1 MDLNKKNMKNIMLLI
16 VFAVL
21 FYVGV
26 QRIESVAAG
35 FSFVVSIIESVAAGF
50 SFVVSIVFPFLLGAA
65 MAFILNVPMSFMEK
79 RLFSKTK
86 GKAKKLKRP
95 ICLVLAILFVVAIL
109 WIVLLVVIPEVAS
122 TVASLSVNIEAALIK
137 LQRWAMDIFEDNK
150 QIEVWIASVLLVVIP
165 EVASTVASLSVNIE
179 AALIKLQRWAM
190 DIFEDNKQI
199 EVWIASLQFDWD
211 GIIHTAFG
219 FLKNGAGNVLNSTMT
234 VAKTVINSVMNFCV
248 AFVFACYIL
257 LGIIHTAFGFLKNGA
272 GNVLNS
278 TMTVAKTVINSV
290 MNFCVAFVFACY
302 ILLQKE
308 KLAVQIRKILHAFF
322 SKKVVTKVL
331 DIASLSYKTFANF
344 VTGQCCEAVILGTM
358 FFISMSILRFPY
370 ALLVGVLIAFT
381 SLSYKTFA
389 NFVTGQ
395 CCEAVIL
402 GTMFFISMSILRFPY
417 ALLVGVL
424 IAFTALIP
432 IFGAFIGCF
441 LGTFLILV
449 ADPMK
454 AIAFVILFL
463 VLQQVEGNLIYPH
476 VVGGSVG
483 LPSIWVLVAVTVG
496 GSLMGIVGMLVFIP
510 ICSVLYALFREMVYK
525 RLKERGIH
533 DI

>member
-26 QRIESVAAG
+26 QR
-35 FSFVVSIIESVAAGF
+35 IESVAAGF

-150 QIEVWIASVLLVVIP
+150 QIEVWIAS
-165 EVASTVASLSVNIE
+165 
-179 AALIKLQRWAM
+179 
-190 DIFEDNKQI
+190 
-199 EVWIASLQFDWD
+199 LQFDWD
-211 GIIHTAFG
+211 
-219 FLKNGAGNVLNSTMT
+219 
-234 VAKTVINSVMNFCV
+234 
-248 AFVFACYIL
+248 
-257 LGIIHTAFGFLKNGA
+257 GIIHTAFGFLKNGA

-308 KLAVQIRKILHAFF
+308 KLAVQIRKILYAFF

-331 DIASLSYKTFANF
+331 DIA
-344 VTGQCCEAVILGTM
+344 
-358 FFISMSILRFPY
+358 
-370 ALLVGVLIAFT
+370 

-510 ICSVLYALFREMVYK
+510 ICSGLYALFREMVYK